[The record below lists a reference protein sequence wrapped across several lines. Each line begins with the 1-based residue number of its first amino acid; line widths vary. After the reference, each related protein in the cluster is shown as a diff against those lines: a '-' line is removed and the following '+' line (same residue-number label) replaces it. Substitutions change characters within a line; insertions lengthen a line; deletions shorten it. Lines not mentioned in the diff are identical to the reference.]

1 MFDEVEKA
9 HHDFS
14 DILLQILDDGR
25 LTDNKGRTIDFKNT
39 IILIT
44 TNSKDLDHDFKP
56 ELLGRLDSILS
67 YNPLDNSI
75 MTNLIDKQVQLL
87 NERLEGKELTIQLDK
102 KVYEEL
108 AKRGYDPRFG
118 ARPLQ
123 SVFSQI
129 ITRPLS
135 KKVLEGH
142 LEKGHMKGIWK
153 DDGNSAHHIEFE
165 MLQ

>member
-1 MFDEVEKA
+1 M
-9 HHDFS
+9 
-14 DILLQILDDGR
+14 
-25 LTDNKGRTIDFKNT
+25 TDNKGRTIDFKNT

-44 TNSKDLDHDFKP
+44 TNSKDLEADFKP
-56 ELLGRLDSILS
+56 EVLGRLDAMLTYS
-67 YNPLDNSI
+67 PLDTSI
-75 MTNLIDKQVQLL
+75 MTNLIDRQVQLL
-87 NERLEGKELTIQLDK
+87 NERLEGKELTIQLDA

-129 ITRPLS
+129 VTRPLS

-142 LEKGHMKGIWK
+142 LEKGKMKGVWK
-153 DDGNSAHHIEFE
+153 DDGTQHVDFE
-165 MLQ
+165 MFQ